1 MTNTYVLLENNQ
13 EIILTEEEWN
23 ALMGEDDYGDYVFK
37 VYRGFIGIEEVPE
50 ELQEKVNIVINNKI
64 AHWGIYQ
71 NRQISSGELQNL
83 IETII

>member
-1 MTNTYVLLENNQ
+1 MTNTYILIENNQ

-23 ALMGEDDYGDYVFK
+23 ALMGEDDYGDYAFQ
-37 VYRGFIGIEEVPE
+37 VYRGLITIKEVPE
-50 ELQEKVNIVINNKI
+50 ELQEKVNIVVNNKI